1 MDLHTNLNVLYHIIH
16 MITVMLG
23 EVQQSRYVFVLF
35 AVFVNNAGSIY
46 VTSNGRIIGR
56 VGLIEIQ
63 YPRHLPGT

>member
-1 MDLHTNLNVLYHIIH
+1 

-35 AVFVNNAGSIY
+35 CLLFLLTMLAASENY
-46 VTSNGRIIGR
+46 VTSNGRIIER